1 MLHEAAVV
9 KDRGADVVE
18 GRVWKSVEEVCVSS
32 TRGECVVNF

>member
-18 GRVWKSVEEVCVSS
+18 ERVWKSVERSVCFID
-32 TRGECVVNF
+32 TQ